1 MSGRLDGKSLL
12 FCRGVV
18 YEATVKREG
27 TGNVQT

>member
-1 MSGRLDGKSLL
+1 MSGRPDGKSLL

-27 TGNVQT
+27 TVDVQT